1 VRSAPK
7 RERGEEEDLAIIS
20 SKAYVPTYKFNSMN
34 EFLTEE
40 SPVGIFNILDRYR
53 AEVNSEILINA
64 DEDKKRITIEFKRT
78 LLHLK
83 FFKMSEDEEG
93 RLKVKIVRKKGSV
106 QDEFELTKEIM
117 TYLDEII
124 IDNEDM

>member
-64 DEDKKRITIEFKRT
+64 DEDKKRITIEFKST